1 MSEGVASW
9 ALILNSTVPVC
20 ACPRPFMYPPAQQDY
35 IKAAIAYSRGCKELM
50 AIRKVTCCCSR
61 RISWEHQ
68 ICRDPATH
76 QICILRLW
84 TYHLSYVPM
93 WACLASASSCVRAC
107 VYKRDDL
114 CICPKLHQ
122 QFHHSDMASLAGP
135 VQCCSPHSSLQVH
148 SLCVV
153 ADSICLAHAECWSS
167 EIWILQPT
175 LPLATAEKIQCIACK
190 SLQFPS
196 RGIPSN
202 LHMPLHAS
210 GEMLYRKGSCCYA
223 EQVLHP

>member
-1 MSEGVASW
+1 MG
-9 ALILNSTVPVC
+9 LDLKLNSPCLCLSQAIYVPSCTARLYKGCNSV
-20 ACPRPFMYPPAQQDY
+20 QQRLQK
-35 IKAAIAYSRGCKELM
+35 IM

-93 WACLASASSCVRAC
+93 WVCLASASSCVGAC

-122 QFHHSDMASLAGP
+122 QLHHSDMASLAGP

-175 LPLATAEKIQCIACK
+175 LPLATAEQIQCIACK

-196 RGIPSN
+196 RGIPN
-202 LHMPLHAS
+202 VLHMPLHAS